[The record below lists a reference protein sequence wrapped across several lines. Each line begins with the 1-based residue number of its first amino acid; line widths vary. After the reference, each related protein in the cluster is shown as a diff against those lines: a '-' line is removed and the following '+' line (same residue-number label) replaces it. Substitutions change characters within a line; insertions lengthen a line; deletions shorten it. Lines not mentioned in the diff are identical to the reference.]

1 MDLGQ
6 WEGMSH
12 RVMGQFVPVS
22 CDSLTPRRAGLGAF
36 SKLARYVS
44 TSFPSVPES
53 VLKPG
58 SQGSPQ
64 LPQAGCGR
72 VQSSQQEACSL
83 RVGAL
88 RVSRSVKRCLCLLLR
103 LASSGGA
110 WGNVRVRDEEDA
122 EAPEFRRRCS
132 QLSTPGD
139 PRLILHG
146 VREAL
151 EAAWAL
157 TGQSGSLHETCF
169 RTSPAAAAGSRGGG
183 ESVRSE

>member
-1 MDLGQ
+1 
-6 WEGMSH
+6 MSH
-12 RVMGQFVPVS
+12 RVVGRFVSVS
-22 CDSLTPRRAGLGAF
+22 CDSLTQRRAGLGAL

-44 TSFPSVPES
+44 TSFPSVPEA

-64 LPQAGCGR
+64 LPQAWGGR
-72 VQSSQQEACSL
+72 VQSSQQESCSVW
-83 RVGAL
+83 VGAP
-88 RVSRSVKRCLCLLLR
+88 RVNRSVKSCLCLLLR
-103 LASSGGA
+103 PASSRGA
-110 WGNVRVRDEEDA
+110 WGDVRA
-122 EAPEFRRRCS
+122 EAPEFRRRAS
-132 QLSTPGD
+132 RLSTPGGD

-146 VREAL
+146 VRGAL

-169 RTSPAAAAGSRGGG
+169 RTSPAAAAGSGGGG